1 LLAGARGPPRP
12 GERNEEK
19 TIMANVAQNVA
30 NAISS
35 ITSVLT
41 SSQVATVTSAV
52 SSVVGNVPAE
62 VKAKLDNIRGA
73 QGQTALIESV
83 IIDIEKLGT
92 PPGGAIAILNALA
105 TSTDPVAYQ
114 NEITAVETL
123 YANENSGLGSL
134 LSAL

>member
-1 LLAGARGPPRP
+1 
-12 GERNEEK
+12 
-19 TIMANVAQNVA
+19 MANVAQNVA

-35 ITSVLT
+35 ITSVLS
-41 SSQVATVTSAV
+41 SSQLATVTSAV
-52 SSVVGNVPAE
+52 SSVVGNVPNE

-105 TSTDPVAYQ
+105 TATDPVAYQ